1 MVWKTSNKYKDDNK
15 GSQAIEVSGVWIY
28 ENEICANCGEIFG
41 DHYGYDCLI
50 DLNEED

>member
-1 MVWKTSNKYKDDNK
+1 MWKTSSKYKDNNK
-15 GSQAIEVSGVWIY
+15 GSQTIEVDGVSIY

-41 DHYGYDCLI
+41 NHYGYVCMA